1 MYVLGL
7 DVGGTK
13 THAAVAELSG
23 KIIGEGFGGQG
34 NHQTCGIET
43 ASASI
48 KNAMNAAFKQAGLK
62 LCDIA
67 HTVLGVSGADG
78 PEDYEILTPAV
89 ADIMAGVPFTI
100 AHDSWIGLRAAAEDY
115 VGVVSIC
122 GTGAGHSGRNQNG
135 QELTL
140 RNLDYITGNM
150 GGGSE
155 IMKKA
160 LHYAFRSEEGTW
172 EKSLLEEAIP
182 KVFGVND
189 MSGVC
194 NILRWEE
201 MTPEQEYKIPIV
213 TFQLAEEGDLVAQSI
228 ITRMGYE
235 EGRYGAAILKRL
247 NMCDS
252 PVPVVLIGS
261 LFRTK
266 EPLLIDSYMKAIHE
280 VAPKAYAVVL
290 DEAPVIG
297 AVKLAIDAVN
307 HIR

>member
-43 ASASI
+43 ASASMQ
-48 KNAMNAAFKQAGLK
+48 NAINGALKQAGLE
-62 LCDIA
+62 LHDISY
-67 HTVLGVSGADG
+67 TVLGVSGADG
-78 PEDYEILTPAV
+78 PEDYEILTPSVTAL
-89 ADIMAGVPFTI
+89 MNGVPFTI
-100 AHDSWIGLRAAAEDY
+100 VHDSWIGLRAAAEDY
-115 VGVVSIC
+115 VGIVSIC
-122 GTGAGHSGRNQNG
+122 GTGAGHSGRNHCG
-135 QELTL
+135 EELTL

-155 IMKKA
+155 ITEKA

-182 KVFGVND
+182 KVFGVENMD
-189 MSGVC
+189 GVC
-194 NILRWEE
+194 SILRREE
-201 MTPEQEYKIPIV
+201 MTPQQEYQIPIV
-213 TFQLAEEGDLVAQSI
+213 TFQLAKDGDSVAQNI
-228 ITRMGYE
+228 ITQMGYE

-290 DEAPVIG
+290 DEAPVVG
-297 AVKLAIDAVN
+297 AVKLAMDAVK
-307 HIR
+307 RK